1 MTSSPVIQSSSKVRN
16 KGKLRPKPVIFYK
29 NLYSLISSSNLAY
42 HHLVERIYLT
52 AVDHVVS
59 AVKVISETDQ
69 YHIFQISA
77 RVPSDVYWIG
87 PIDFSPWIPG

>member
-1 MTSSPVIQSSSKVRN
+1 M
-16 KGKLRPKPVIFYK
+16 
-29 NLYSLISSSNLAY
+29 
-42 HHLVERIYLT
+42 
-52 AVDHVVS
+52 VS

-87 PIDFSPWIPG
+87 PIDFSPWIPGWVKTYLILLSGKGMWNHGRGIIWIIENVADLDLNRFE